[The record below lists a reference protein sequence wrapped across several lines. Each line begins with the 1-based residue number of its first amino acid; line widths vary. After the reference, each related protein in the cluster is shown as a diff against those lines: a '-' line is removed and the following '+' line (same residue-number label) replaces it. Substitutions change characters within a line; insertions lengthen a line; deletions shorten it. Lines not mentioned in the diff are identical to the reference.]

1 LKPPLYKFSV
11 SGGSSECS
19 ELKTFTRRTRIAD
32 VLGKLVLAFIVLPLV
47 DLYVLFLVAGRI
59 GVLETIAL
67 VVVTGVVGGALAK
80 MQGAQ
85 TVSRLQYKMARG
97 ESPSAELADGAL
109 ILVGAALL
117 VTPGLIT
124 DGIGFALL
132 LPFVRPHVRS
142 VLRAYFER
150 KVRSGDVVVETRME

>member
-1 LKPPLYKFSV
+1 MNPPLYKFSV
-11 SGGSSECS
+11 SGGPPEGS
-19 ELKTFTRRTRIAD
+19 ELKPFMRRTRIGA

-59 GVLETIAL
+59 GVLETVAL
-67 VVVTGVVGGALAK
+67 VIVTGVVGGALAK
-80 MQGAQ
+80 TQGAQ
-85 TVSRLQYKMARG
+85 TVRRLQYKMARG
-97 ESPSAELADGAL
+97 ESPSSELADGAL

-150 KVRSGDVVVETRME
+150 KVRSGDIVVETRTE

>member
-1 LKPPLYKFSV
+1 M
-11 SGGSSECS
+11 
-19 ELKTFTRRTRIAD
+19 
-32 VLGKLVLAFIVLPLV
+32 LAFIVLPLV
-47 DLYVLFLVAGRI
+47 DLYVLFVVAGRI
-59 GVLETIAL
+59 GVLETVAL
-67 VVVTGVVGGALAK
+67 VVVTGIVGGALAK

-85 TVSRLQYKMARG
+85 TIRRLQHKMARG

-132 LPFVRPHVRS
+132 LPFVRPYIRS
-142 VLRAYFER
+142 LLSSYFER
-150 KVRSGDVVVETRME
+150 KVQRGDIVVETRME

>member
-1 LKPPLYKFSV
+1 M
-11 SGGSSECS
+11 
-19 ELKTFTRRTRIAD
+19 
-32 VLGKLVLAFIVLPLV
+32 LGKILVAFVVVPLV

-59 GVLETIAL
+59 GGLETVAL
-67 VVVTGVVGGALAK
+67 VIITGIVGGTLAK

-85 TVSRLQYKMARG
+85 TLRRLQYRASRG
-97 ESPSAELADGAL
+97 ESPSSELVDGAL

-142 VLRAYFER
+142 LLSSYFAK
-150 KVRSGDVVVETRME
+150 KVRSGDVVVEMRTE